1 MFFCLDV
8 VTIQIANYGSK
19 ELEWSAS
26 NIGANGQDPKWI
38 QMSPPSGL
46 VPSGERMSVNLTFT
60 AQRDA
65 PGFYQG
71 FIEITSND
79 PKLEK

>member
-1 MFFCLDV
+1 MLYFAV
-8 VTIQIANYGSK
+8 VVAVQIANYGSK

-26 NIGANGQDPKWI
+26 NLGANGQDPKWI
-38 QMSPPSGL
+38 KMSPPSGS
-46 VPSGERMSVNLTFT
+46 VPSGKRMSVNITYT
-60 AQRDA
+60 AQSDA

-71 FIEITSND
+71 FIEIKSND